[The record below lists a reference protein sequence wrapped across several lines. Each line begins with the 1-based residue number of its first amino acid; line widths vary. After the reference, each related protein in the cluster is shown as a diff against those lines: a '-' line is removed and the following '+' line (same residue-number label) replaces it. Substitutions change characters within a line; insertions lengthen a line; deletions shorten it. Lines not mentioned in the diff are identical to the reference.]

1 MAEASRDA
9 RVVPSGAAC
18 RINALSTDVLL
29 RAISFLEARQLVQTC
44 VLSRRWRNL
53 WRSFDGKAGTEI
65 AYDVL
70 FKNFINRFLMLRN
83 PVALHE
89 FRLQYKD
96 ANLWIRHALQS
107 NVRLIEV
114 FGGSID
120 LHLDPAVFA
129 SKFCFV
135 TSMLLTLVF
144 LEPPFFKN
152 LQTGCTVLE
161 RLVLRSCII
170 YDPEISS
177 HTLKVLTIDA
187 RIPLLKNMESLVTA
201 SFAFGTNDDLVDDMC
216 QFLWSLHGITDLE
229 FNYRG
234 PKLEIK
240 QDLQLYPKFNNLTTL
255 TLGNWCVYEYFYA
268 LTIFLQNSPNLE
280 QLTLKLRNGFNKSY
294 PNLEDNLEDRS
305 FTCEH
310 LEDRSFTC
318 EHLVIYVARI
328 RGYGYRYTIRRYV
341 DTPISQ
347 KHGYGIR
354 RYI

>member
-1 MAEASRDA
+1 MAEASGDA

-53 WRSFDGKAGTEI
+53 WRSVPRINASRDEFDGKAGTEI
-65 AYDVL
+65 ACDVL

-89 FRLQYKD
+89 FRLQYNIPDGSNDPVADSRD

-114 FGGSID
+114 FGGSTD

-187 RIPLLKNMESLVTA
+187 NCYCTFEGRATISIPSLIDLHFFPDGADGARIPLLKNMESLVTA
-201 SFAFGTNDDLVDDMC
+201 SFAFGTNDDLVDDVSSSI
-216 QFLWSLHGITDLE
+216 FTLIEL
-229 FNYRG
+229 RG
-234 PKLEIK
+234 MDFMNLVQLEIK
-240 QDLQLYPKFNNLTTL
+240 QDLQLCPKFNNLTTL

-280 QLTLKLRNGFNKSY
+280 QLTLKL
-294 PNLEDNLEDRS
+294 
-305 FTCEH
+305 
-310 LEDRSFTC
+310 
-318 EHLVIYVARI
+318 
-328 RGYGYRYTIRRYV
+328 
-341 DTPISQ
+341 
-347 KHGYGIR
+347 
-354 RYI
+354 